1 MEKDYF
7 KINEKIFIKKNIKPL
22 ILDNGMYRPITI
34 DGPISKKYNQ
44 ANPRILWVLKE
55 ANNREATE
63 MEAKKRSLIEYVMK
77 GIVIKDKPIYRKTYG
92 LIIRISYGI
101 LFDNLGIQAFSGHY
115 LNYKKCLESIA
126 VINLNKFGGGNKESK
141 HYRKGSEKCSPLVQ
155 SQLKNLKPKIVIL
168 AGTGWLFTNIINNSL
183 TDLNHPHASKD
194 EFPSYEDKN
203 GTVYISAYHTGQTK
217 ITDIEYYNR
226 IIRNITV

>member
-1 MEKDYF
+1 MKKDYF
-7 KINEKIFIKKNIKPL
+7 GINKEIFKKFDVEPL
-22 ILDNGMYRPITI
+22 ILDNGNIRPITI

-55 ANNREATE
+55 ANNKEATE

-77 GIVIKDKPIYRKTYG
+77 GIVMENKPVYRKTYG
-92 LIIRISYGI
+92 LLIKISYGI
-101 LFDNLGIQAFSGHY
+101 LCDNRGTQSFSGHY

-155 SQLKNLKPKIVIL
+155 SQLKNLKPEIVIL
-168 AGTGWLFTNIINNSL
+168 AGTGWLFTNIMRNALPN
-183 TDLNHPHASKD
+183 LNLPSASKD
-194 EFPSYEDKN
+194 NFPTYKDKN
-203 GTVYISAYHTGQTK
+203 GNVYISAYHTGQRT
-217 ITDIEYYNR
+217 ITEIKYYNR
-226 IIRNITV
+226 IIQNIN